1 MTNKSWNAAQ
11 RKWWKEVV
19 VYQVYPRSFKDS
31 NGDGIGDL
39 NGLLEK
45 LDYIQSLGVDVVW
58 LNPVYESPNDDM
70 GYDIS
75 DYRAIMQQFG
85 TMEDFDLVLDGLHR
99 RGIKLIMDLVVN
111 HTSDEHPWFV
121 ESRKSRDN
129 PYRNYYHWWP
139 AEKGKP
145 PYRWSVFDRESNAW
159 KYDAQTD
166 SYYLHIFSEKQP
178 DLNWENPAVR
188 EEVYDLMKFWMNKGI
203 DGFRLDVI
211 TCISKDVSFPEL
223 PKDKPAGEWFPY
235 YAKGPFL
242 HDYLQE
248 MHQEVFSKYDCMNVG
263 EASGVSLEE
272 ALLFVDEDRKELQTF
287 YHFEHTGF
295 GISAENF
302 MYADETN
309 RDLVQWKKVFD
320 RWDKVFLS
328 KGWGTVYLGN
338 HDMSRIVSRFGN
350 DSEPFRVLS
359 AKMLHTFLLTM
370 RATPYLYNGDE
381 IGMTNTN
388 HTNIEA
394 YQDLYTINYYQ
405 QLVDNGEDHQAFLE
419 SHSKI
424 SRDNGRTPMQWDDS
438 PQAGFTSGT
447 PWLAV
452 NSNYP
457 SINVADQEGD
467 SDSIL
472 NYFRNMIRLRK
483 QHLTLV
489 YGTFELLDVDHTQLF
504 VYKRQLAEQTLLIV
518 LNFSDQPATLQESID
533 LSNSKIL
540 IRNYEVASEEQ
551 HYRPYEAVIYE
562 LDHNQGI

>member
-39 NGLLEK
+39 NGMLEK

-159 KYDAQTD
+159 KYDAHTD

-359 AKMLHTFLLTM
+359 AKMLHTFLLSM

-438 PQAGFTSGT
+438 PQAGFTSGK

-457 SINVADQEGD
+457 SINVTDQDGD

-504 VYKRQLAEQTLLIV
+504 VYKRQLAEQALLVV
-518 LNFSDQPATLQESID
+518 LNFSDQPATLQEGID
-533 LSNSKIL
+533 LTSSKIL
-540 IRNYEVASEEQ
+540 ISNYEVPAELQ

-562 LDHNQGI
+562 MDHNQGI